1 LTIPQ
6 KGSNL
11 YTDKQITQANKAMTN
26 MDYCRF
32 ENALSALRQCAD
44 RWDEE
49 VEGSESDARQKLIE
63 LMIDLLNIDP
73 LGLMTTLEEGCES
86 ESN

>member
-1 LTIPQ
+1 MYIQT
-6 KGSNL
+6 S
-11 YTDKQITQANKAMTN
+11 KQTQGKAMTN
-26 MDYCRF
+26 MDYCKF

-49 VEGSESDARQKLIE
+49 VEGSESDARQKLVE

-86 ESN
+86 EC